1 MRTGRFLLIYG
12 VALVVIAV
20 LTILPLLSMMT
31 ATLLAGANDCP
42 LNEGNPHPCPIL
54 GSDWGETLYNMSV
67 AGWLMLFTLPTGVL
81 LFIVWLVFLVVH
93 LWRRRK

>member
-54 GSDWGETLYNMSV
+54 GSDWGETLYNRSCPRTWCSLDDHGSSQR
-67 AGWLMLFTLPTGVL
+67 AG
-81 LFIVWLVFLVVH
+81 
-93 LWRRRK
+93 